1 MIIKNVSNVYYCTN
15 GFCVLDLEILLH
27 FICLEVLLRQ
37 YRTLLIEKISSANL
51 VDLLDDLLDVN
62 VLSDSEKDF
71 ILESKSVKRDEV
83 RTLIDMVK
91 NKGEEAAKHFFNS
104 LKKVNEALYKQMDT
118 KSTQGPAGELISVT
132 FCKFNL
138 HIVSMRQ

>member
-1 MIIKNVSNVYYCTN
+1 MD
-15 GFCVLDLEILLH
+15 G
-27 FICLEVLLRQ
+27 EVLS
-37 YRTLLIEKISSANL
+37 E
-51 VDLLDDLLDVN
+51 
-62 VLSDSEKDF
+62 SEKDF

-104 LKKVNEALYKQMDT
+104 LKKVNEGLYKQIDT

>member
-1 MIIKNVSNVYYCTN
+1 MYYCTN

-37 YRTLLIEKISSANL
+37 YRTLLIEKINSPNL
-51 VDLLDDLLDVN
+51 EALLDDLFGVN
-62 VLSDSEKDF
+62 VLSDSEKDY
-71 ILESKSVKRDEV
+71 ILQSQSVQRNEV
-83 RTLIDMVK
+83 RTLIDMVR

-104 LKKVNEALYKQMDT
+104 LKKVNEDLYKQMDT

>member
-1 MIIKNVSNVYYCTN
+1 MYYCTN

-27 FICLEVLLRQ
+27 FICLEERLRRN
-37 YRTLLIEKISSANL
+37 RTLLIEKINSANL
-51 VDLLDDLLDVN
+51 MALLDHLLDVN
-62 VLSDSEKDF
+62 VLSDSEKDD
-71 ILESKSVKRDEV
+71 ILQSQSVQRNEV
-83 RTLIDMVK
+83 RALIDMVK

-104 LKKVNEALYKQMDT
+104 LEKVNEALYKQMDT

>member
-1 MIIKNVSNVYYCTN
+1 MYYCTN

-27 FICLEVLLRQ
+27 FICLEERLRRN
-37 YRTLLIEKISSANL
+37 RTLLIEKINSANL
-51 VDLLDDLLDVN
+51 MALLDHLLDVN
-62 VLSDSEKDF
+62 VLSDSEKDD
-71 ILESKSVKRDEV
+71 ILQSQSVQRNEV
-83 RTLIDMVK
+83 RALIDMVK
-91 NKGEEAAKHFFNS
+91 NKGEEAIKHFFNS

>member
-1 MIIKNVSNVYYCTN
+1 MYYCTN

-27 FICLEVLLRQ
+27 FICLEELLRQ
-37 YRTLLIEKISSANL
+37 HRTLLIEKISSPNL
-51 VDLLDDLLDVN
+51 EALLDDLLGVN
-62 VLSDSEKDF
+62 VLSDSEKDY
-71 ILESKSVKRDEV
+71 ILERQSVKRNEV
-83 RTLIDMVK
+83 RDLIDMVK
-91 NKGEEAAKHFFNS
+91 NKGEEAIKHFFNS

>member
-1 MIIKNVSNVYYCTN
+1 
-15 GFCVLDLEILLH
+15 LA
-27 FICLEVLLRQ
+27 LLRHN
-37 YRTLLIEKISSANL
+37 RTLLIEKINFANL
-51 VDLLDDLLDVN
+51 GTLLDLLLDLE
-62 VLSDSEKDF
+62 VLSESEKDF

-104 LKKVNEALYKQMDT
+104 LKKVNEALYKQIDT

>member
-1 MIIKNVSNVYYCTN
+1 MYYCTN

-27 FICLEVLLRQ
+27 FICLEERLRRN
-37 YRTLLIEKISSANL
+37 RTLLIEKINSANL
-51 VDLLDDLLDVN
+51 MALLDHLLDVN
-62 VLSDSEKDF
+62 VLSDSEKDD
-71 ILESKSVKRDEV
+71 ILQSQSVQRNEV
-83 RTLIDMVK
+83 RALIDMVK
-91 NKGEEAAKHFFNS
+91 NKGEEAIKRFFNS

>member
-1 MIIKNVSNVYYCTN
+1 MYYCTN

-27 FICLEVLLRQ
+27 FICLEERLRQ
-37 YRTLLIEKISSANL
+37 YRTLLIEKISSPNL
-51 VDLLDDLLDVN
+51 EALLDDLLGVN
-62 VLSDSEKDF
+62 VLSDSEKDY
-71 ILESKSVKRDEV
+71 ILQSQSVQRNEV

-91 NKGEEAAKHFFNS
+91 NKGEEAAQHFFNS
-104 LKKVNEALYKQMDT
+104 LKKVNGDLYKQMDT

>member
-1 MIIKNVSNVYYCTN
+1 MYYCTN

-27 FICLEVLLRQ
+27 FICLGERLRRN
-37 YRTLLIEKISSANL
+37 RTLLIEKINSANL
-51 VDLLDDLLDVN
+51 MELLDHLLDVN
-62 VLSDSEKDF
+62 VLSDSEKDE
-71 ILESKSVKRDEV
+71 ILQSQSVQRNEI

-91 NKGEEAAKHFFNS
+91 NKGEEAAQHFFNS
-104 LKKVNEALYKQMDT
+104 LKKVNGALYKQMDT

>member
-37 YRTLLIEKISSANL
+37 YRTLLIEKINSPNL
-51 VDLLDDLLDVN
+51 EALLDDLFGVN
-62 VLSDSEKDF
+62 VLSDSEKDY
-71 ILESKSVKRDEV
+71 ILQSQSVQRNEV
-83 RTLIDMVK
+83 RTLIDMVR

-104 LKKVNEALYKQMDT
+104 LKKVNEDLYKQMDT

>member
-1 MIIKNVSNVYYCTN
+1 MYYCTN

-27 FICLEVLLRQ
+27 FICLGERLRRN
-37 YRTLLIEKISSANL
+37 RTLLIEKINSANL
-51 VDLLDDLLDVN
+51 MALLDHLLDVN
-62 VLSDSEKDF
+62 VLSDSEKDE
-71 ILESKSVKRDEV
+71 ILQSQSVQRNEV

-91 NKGEEAAKHFFNS
+91 NKGEAAIKHFFNG

>member
-1 MIIKNVSNVYYCTN
+1 MYYCTN

-27 FICLEVLLRQ
+27 FICLEERLRQ
-37 YRTLLIEKISSANL
+37 YRTLLIEKISSPNL
-51 VDLLDDLLDVN
+51 EALLDDLLGVN
-62 VLSDSEKDF
+62 VLSDSEKDY
-71 ILESKSVKRDEV
+71 ILQSQSVQRNEV

-91 NKGEEAAKHFFNS
+91 NKGEEAIKHFFNS
-104 LKKVNEALYKQMDT
+104 LKKVDGALYKQMDT

>member
-1 MIIKNVSNVYYCTN
+1 MYYCTN

-27 FICLEVLLRQ
+27 FICLGERLRRN
-37 YRTLLIEKISSANL
+37 RTLLIEKINSANL
-51 VDLLDDLLDVN
+51 MALLDHLLDVN
-62 VLSDSEKDF
+62 VLSDSEKDE
-71 ILESKSVKRDEV
+71 ILQSQSVQRNEV

-91 NKGEEAAKHFFNS
+91 NKGEAAAHHFSNG
-104 LKKVNEALYKQMDT
+104 LKKVNWALYKQM
-118 KSTQGPAGELISVT
+118 KGPAGELISVT